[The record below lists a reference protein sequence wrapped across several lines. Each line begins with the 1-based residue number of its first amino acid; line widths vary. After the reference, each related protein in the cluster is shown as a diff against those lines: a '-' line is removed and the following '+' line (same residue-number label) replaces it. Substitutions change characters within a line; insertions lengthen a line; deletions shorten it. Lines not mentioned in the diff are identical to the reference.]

1 MDKSH
6 IPEITF
12 GFNISADYANFSLFA
27 HFSGVARAHWFL
39 YEIARIVRNAPE
51 ELLANRYTPGSM
63 DSKYPWIPTWEP
75 DTEVSGML
83 STFWLQ
89 NSSFLRLKTLE
100 LSYSLPNYLLSRIN
114 VNRTKVFLS
123 GSNLLTITGIKRGY
137 DPEGANNN
145 QRYGGAH
152 FYPQTRVYNLGV
164 QFTF

>member
-1 MDKSH
+1 M
-6 IPEITF
+6 
-12 GFNISADYANFSLFA
+12 NFSLYS

-51 ELLANRYTPGSM
+51 ELLENRYTPGSM

-89 NSSFLRLKTLE
+89 NASFLRLKTLE
-100 LSYSLPNYLLSRIN
+100 LSYQLPSDLLSKFHLSGTRI
-114 VNRTKVFLS
+114 FLS
-123 GSNLLTITGIKRGY
+123 GSNLFTLTGIKRGY
-137 DPEGANNN
+137 DPEGANDN

-152 FYPQTRVYNLGV
+152 FYPQTKIYNLGI
-164 QFTF
+164 QLTF